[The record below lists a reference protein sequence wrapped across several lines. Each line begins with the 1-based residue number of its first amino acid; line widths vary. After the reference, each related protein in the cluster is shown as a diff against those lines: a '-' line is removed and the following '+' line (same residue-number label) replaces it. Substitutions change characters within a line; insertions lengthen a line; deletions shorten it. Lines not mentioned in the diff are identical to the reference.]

1 MMLLISFWIN
11 FGTYCGEKF
20 WVPGRTLLFNICPF
34 TAGQNIQIQTQE
46 FWCTCTGKLVVFMVF
61 HLGKETKF
69 NISDIGDQLMDYV
82 FNMEI
87 PLVISQF
94 CLCLKLHLNCRDGV
108 FIVFLCILPITKYN
122 IIFCKPSAHFYHS
135 VNQCFDRILQCSKYK
150 LHNIPK

>member
-1 MMLLISFWIN
+1 MN
-11 FGTYCGEKF
+11 FCVILDEEMDDFDGNE
-20 WVPGRTLLFNICPF
+20 ID
-34 TAGQNIQIQTQE
+34 
-46 FWCTCTGKLVVFMVF
+46 
-61 HLGKETKF
+61 F

-122 IIFCKPSAHFYHS
+122 IIFCT
-135 VNQCFDRILQCSKYK
+135 NLQ
-150 LHNIPK
+150 HIFTIV